1 MGDELVM
8 YDLKTKTTTT
18 IVIPDDE
25 NVQKRYIN
33 SLACSSSD
41 NNVYFKLT
49 SLNKPGPMCRF
60 STTEKNPKPQVI
72 SAYTFFGTLSPINSV
87 KVGNDLSNFETTCI

>member
-1 MGDELVM
+1 MCDELVM
-8 YDLKTKTTTT
+8 YDLKTKATTT
-18 IVIPDDE
+18 IVIPDDK

-60 STTEKNPKPQVI
+60 STTEENPKPQVT
-72 SAYTFFGTLSPINSV
+72 SSYTFFVILSPSISI
-87 KVGNDLSNFETTCI
+87 KVSNTQSTFETTCI